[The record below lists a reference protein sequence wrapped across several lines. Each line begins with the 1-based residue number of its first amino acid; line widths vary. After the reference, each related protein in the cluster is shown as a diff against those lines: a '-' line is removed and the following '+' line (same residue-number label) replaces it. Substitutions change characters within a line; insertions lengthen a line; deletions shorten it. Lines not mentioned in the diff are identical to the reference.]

1 VGVGR
6 FLVFCMFPMSS
17 LRRYQKHLS
26 FYPIIV
32 IQSST
37 FIYITCRREGDIGKH
52 ASMFGS
58 APCSKNIGD
67 GQSNDSFEEKKT
79 NCPPLTNL

>member
-1 VGVGR
+1 VGVGG
-6 FLVFCMFPMSS
+6 FFVFCMFPMSS
-17 LRRYQKHLS
+17 LRRYQTHVS

-37 FIYITCRREGDIGKH
+37 FTYITCRREGDIRKH
-52 ASMFGS
+52 ASTFGS
-58 APCSKNIGD
+58 DPCSKNIGD